1 MATEADFEQW
11 SKEMDSVASPATP
24 NKLDEI
30 FQSTQ
35 RKVVLSDGN
44 IDLALTLQS
53 EMQNSP
59 PDSRYDMG
67 MMALNLL
74 NGQSNPMA
82 YQDFIVRSE
91 RAFLPIFEEGED
103 IHEAHAIRYGG
114 MRLAGRVGMFTLGRF
129 DYDWTLALQMHEPVL
144 LSADSDTDYLYDRL
158 PAPLVLPVT
167 DIRPPFL
174 HYKRH

>member
-1 MATEADFEQW
+1 MSSDFEQW
-11 SKEMDSVASPATP
+11 SKEISSSDLPAAP
-24 NKLDEI
+24 NKLDEA
-30 FQSTQ
+30 FLSTQ
-35 RKVVLSDGN
+35 KKIVLSDGN
-44 IDLALTLQS
+44 VDLALTLQS

-59 PDSRYDMG
+59 SDNQYDMG

-82 YQDFIVRSE
+82 YQDFVIRSE

-129 DYDWTLALQMHEPVL
+129 DYNWTLALQMHEPIL
-144 LSADSDTDYLYDRL
+144 LFADSEADRLYDRL

-174 HYKRH
+174 HYKRR